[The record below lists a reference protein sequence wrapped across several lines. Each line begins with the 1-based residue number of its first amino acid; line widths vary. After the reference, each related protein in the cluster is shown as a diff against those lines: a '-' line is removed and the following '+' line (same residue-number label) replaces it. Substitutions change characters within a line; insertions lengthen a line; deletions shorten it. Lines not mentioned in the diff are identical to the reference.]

1 MSQPAD
7 NIAGIEG
14 DDANISRLLE
24 NAAIADKE
32 RLARTV
38 QSTHTDVV
46 GDNLE
51 TSRLSVLER
60 DFDYESFTQSPTDYP
75 IESLGYLRNSSINN
89 LSVDG
94 NTGKATLN
102 FIFEENSRRW
112 IDMHRSMIE
121 FEVTFP
127 SPYLNDGNATLQ
139 GFLNEFKWRNGGYM
153 SIFDLRTISI
163 NDHNV
168 VFDQANYAHLYRL
181 GLFLGLNARSVAYLR
196 AAYCGSDNFV
206 DYHTLPVLNSFRT
219 ARQTDANYNA
229 DAIIRLKIKIPL
241 ILLLESDL
249 QSGLQYRPSM
259 GKLCVTLS
267 LRRPCE
273 TFYFD
278 TAVDGELLEKYAA
291 FDVFR
296 GAQFTVVPNSLVSN
310 IITILLP
317 LHIEQTILS
326 KVMNIDQN
334 DKTLFMDNDRIV
346 PELVGQSVML
356 TGQNVVD
363 FTLSREQNSDSSA
376 YVMVCLENMEMNSGI
391 APLLDEMV
399 ESSWPYILS
408 DHFYSTLSRV
418 TLTYSQQGGTAAGVD
433 LSQLSEHVNELYAT
447 YLKFHMEFVGT
458 TRYACDLERFSAH
471 PVILLCLNNHK
482 QPRFPK
488 DNLNKGTMTLRIER
502 TNIDFNLHVSIYSIK
517 RNFLFQKLDADRA
530 GNLGVM
536 TSHIVS

>member
-1 MSQPAD
+1 PAD
-7 NIAGIEG
+7 NIAGIDG
-14 DDANISRLLE
+14 DDAQISKLLE

-38 QSTHTDVV
+38 QSTHTDAV

-51 TSRLSVLER
+51 TSRLSVLEK

-75 IESLGYLRNSSINN
+75 VESLGHLRNSSINN

-94 NTGKATLN
+94 STQKATLN

-127 SPYLNDGNATLQ
+127 SPYLNDGNSELDN
-139 GFLNEFKWRNGGYM
+139 FLDNFKWRNGGYM

-168 VFDQANYAHLYRL
+168 VFDQANFAHLFRL
-181 GLFLGLNARSVAYLR
+181 GLLMGLNARSVAYLR
-196 AAYCGSDNFV
+196 AAYSGSDNFV
-206 DYHTLPVLNSFRT
+206 DYGNMLVLNEQRP
-219 ARQTDANYNA
+219 ARRVDANYNA
-229 DAIIRLKIKIPL
+229 DALIRLKVKIPI

-249 QSGLQYRPSM
+249 ESGLQYRPSM
-259 GKLCVTLS
+259 GKLAITFS

-278 TAVDGELLEKYAA
+278 DLEITDLAVNYAA
-291 FDVFR
+291 FAAFR
-296 GAQFTVVPNSLVSN
+296 DSQFTVVPNSLVSN
-310 IITILLP
+310 VVTVLLP
-317 LHIEQTILS
+317 LHIEQTILT
-326 KVMNIDQN
+326 KVINIDEN
-334 DKTLFMDNDRIV
+334 DKTIFMDNDRIV
-346 PELVGQSVML
+346 PELVGQSLML

-376 YVMVCLENMEMNSGI
+376 YVIVCLENMEMNSNVV
-391 APLLDEMV
+391 PLLSEMTR
-399 ESSWPYILS
+399 SSWPYMLS
-408 DHFYSTLSRV
+408 DQFFSTLSRV

-433 LSQLSEHVNELYAT
+433 LTLLSEHANELYAT

-458 TRYACDLERFSAH
+458 TRYACSLEKFCES
-471 PVILLCLNNHK
+471 PFIILCLNNHK
-482 QPRFPK
+482 QPRFAK

-502 TNIDFNLHVSIYSIK
+502 SIVDVDLHISIYSVK